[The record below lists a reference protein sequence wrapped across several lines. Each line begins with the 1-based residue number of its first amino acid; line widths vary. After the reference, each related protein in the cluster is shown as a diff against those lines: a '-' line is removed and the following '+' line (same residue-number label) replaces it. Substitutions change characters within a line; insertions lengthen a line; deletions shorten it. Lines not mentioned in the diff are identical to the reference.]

1 MKKRFMTLDKKWKE
15 ILFSASGFGPNLLM
29 VLMGAYFMDAV
40 QPSALPEGSFKAISA
55 TGHIFVLVPFIF
67 PFLWAIAK
75 AFDGIVDVPLAHLTD
90 SLKTKWGKRRP
101 LILICFIPM
110 VLAYACCWIPIAG
123 TSLGGSVEVAQT
135 INTIWIVFW
144 AFVFFAT
151 YTLSLISFYG
161 SISTVCYDDSQR
173 LRVSSFKSFFDT
185 ISYCLVYA
193 LVPLILDGMQ
203 IHIDKFTLM
212 LLPVMATMLI
222 PLFLIKEGEKW
233 EKKAIAEGYD
243 IVPLAEEKPVS
254 MKESIKLTF
263 TNKPFLKWC
272 VVNCCSFFG
281 LQMFLVSMGSL
292 IEGGMNLSGG
302 QMAILNTC
310 AFAPVPLM
318 LYLFNKL
325 RDRKGIRFAYQTC
338 LISFAICILTFDIAS
353 CFVLGPENHLL
364 KIIIGCIGG
373 VIGSWAIGSFFMM
386 PYMIPAQISSVE
398 EKLTGKNHSAMYF
411 AGQALTTSIIG
422 AIASSIVWGNIKGI
436 FIDHNFNI
444 TFADNFSQA
453 ALNLGF
459 IQNIEQ
465 AMVDGKLADV
475 VISNVF
481 NLGTLLVPIFVSL
494 FCVIGFIVSFKM
506 PKHFSPKEVSHE
518 LGLDK
523 EYEENKHLFPE
534 ENTKPYSDES
544 IGVNIALFI
553 LSGGIFGFV
562 WQYTIMNSIYSLSK
576 YRFKVLHFILGALF
590 FPYVGVTLFRL
601 NKKLVKAAKEKGVKC
616 VDLSVLHLILGLFG
630 LNVISLIIMQRHL
643 NKLHKVL

>member
-1 MKKRFMTLDKKWKE
+1 MKKRYKTLDKRWKE
-15 ILFSASGFGPNLLM
+15 IVFSASGFGPNLLM

-90 SLKTKWGKRRP
+90 SLKSKWGKRRP
-101 LILICFIPM
+101 LILICFLPM

-123 TSLGGSVEVAQT
+123 VSVGGSVETAQL

-144 AFVFFAT
+144 AFVFFTT

-161 SISTVCYDDSQR
+161 SLSTVCYDDSQR

-193 LVPLILDGMQ
+193 LVPLIIDGMQ
-203 IHIDKFTLM
+203 IHIDKFALI
-212 LLPVMATMLI
+212 LLPAMATMLI

-243 IVPLAEEKPVS
+243 IIPLSEEKPVG
-254 MKESIKLTF
+254 MRESIKLTF

-292 IEGGMNLSGG
+292 IEGGMALTGG

-325 RDRKGIRFAYQTC
+325 RDKKGIRFAYQTC

-353 CFVLGPENHLL
+353 CFVLGPDNQVL

-422 AIASSIVWGNIKGI
+422 AIASSLVWGNIKGI
-436 FIDHNFNI
+436 FIDHSFNI
-444 TFADNFSQA
+444 VLADSFAEAAVKLGVITDQA
-453 ALNLGF
+453 QALVN
-459 IQNIEQ
+459 
-465 AMVDGKLADV
+465 GKLAQDIV
-475 VISNVF
+475 ANVF

-494 FCVIGFIVSFKM
+494 FCIIGFIFSFKM
-506 PKHFSPKEVSHE
+506 PKYFSPKEVSKE
-518 LGLDK
+518 LGLEK
-523 EYEENKHLFPE
+523 EYEANKDLFPQE
-534 ENTKPYSDES
+534 DTKLYANES
-544 IGVNIALFI
+544 IGINIVLYI
-553 LSGGIFGFV
+553 LSGGLFGFI
-562 WQYTIMNSIYSLSK
+562 WQYTVMNSIHSISK
-576 YRFKVLHFILGALF
+576 YRLKVLHFIIGIVF
-590 FPYVGVTLFRL
+590 FPYVGITLFRL
-601 NKKLVKAAKEKGVKC
+601 NKKLVKFAREKGVKC
-616 VDLSVLHLILGLFG
+616 VDLSALHLILGLLG
-630 LNVISLIIMQRHL
+630 LNVISLVIMQHHL